1 VTATLT
7 SPDIRDKS
15 HSTLFWYRNDGTGQF
30 KRLVIFRDEPGW
42 FERHAIADID
52 GNGALDVAIIN
63 NQKGSVVWF
72 ANSGTPGAGP
82 WRRHVISD
90 DCPRAYDV
98 ALADFDRDGDVDAAT
113 AGYVSNQV
121 AWYENPGK
129 DQLTPSPKTVPV
141 EVRESSRDP
150 SPPPQRSMARTTVF
164 TYSFCY
170 P

>member
-1 VTATLT
+1 MTATLT

-129 DQLTPSPKTVPV
+129 DQLD
-141 EVRESSRDP
+141 REWTRRVIDGAM
-150 SPPPQRSMARTTVF
+150 QEARAIAIR
-164 TYSFCY
+164 
-170 P
+170 